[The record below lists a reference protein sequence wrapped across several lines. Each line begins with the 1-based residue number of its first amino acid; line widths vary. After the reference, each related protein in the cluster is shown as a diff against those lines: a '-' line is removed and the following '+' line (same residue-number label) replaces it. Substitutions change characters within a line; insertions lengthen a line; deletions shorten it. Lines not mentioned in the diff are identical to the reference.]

1 MISWPNEL
9 IESIAR
15 RRSVLFLGS
24 GVSANSKNSEGKSPA
39 TWAPF
44 LKSVLDSHQE
54 VLQSHTAEIEH
65 LLEVKDY
72 LMACEI
78 IVNVM
83 GERDFGECVASEF
96 RRPGYIPAEIHKVI
110 FSLDSRI
117 VITPNVDKIYEQYAC
132 SESNS
137 TIVVKSYSDE
147 DLAKYLRTNDYL
159 IIRAHGNVDESS
171 KMIFT
176 HGQYS
181 RARNKYAS
189 FYRLLDALILTHT
202 FIFIGCGINDPDIQL
217 TLENANFLY
226 ENCLPHFFVASEK
239 SMTPNTKNIL
249 DKNRNLRVLTYNN
262 DDGLHTELL
271 DSLKELND
279 LVEVKREEI
288 SQKCTW

>member
-15 RRSVLFLGS
+15 RKCVLFLGS
-24 GVSANSKNSEGKSPA
+24 GVSANAKNSDGKSPA

-44 LKSVLDSHQE
+44 LKTVLTNHQE
-54 VLQSHTAEIEH
+54 ILRPHSEEIEK
-65 LLEVKDY
+65 LLDARDY

-78 IVNVM
+78 IVNEM
-83 GERDFGECVASEF
+83 GERDFGECVATEF

-159 IIRAHGNVDESS
+159 IIRAHGSVDESS

-181 RARNKYAS
+181 KARNKYAS

-226 ENCLPHFFVASEK
+226 ENCLPHYFVASGEN
-239 SMTPNTKNIL
+239 MTPNIKNIL
-249 DKNRNLRVLTYNN
+249 DKNRNLRVLTYENE
-262 DDGLHTELL
+262 DGEHIELL
-271 DSLKELND
+271 ESLKELSSA
-279 LVEVKREEI
+279 VEARREEI
-288 SQKCTW
+288 SQSCTW